1 MPRLLLRSPPT
12 SLAQGIVSHIADQRD
27 SVDYK
32 KALQQWQ
39 AYGDIFKQHGW
50 QISTVEQD
58 DALPDSVFVEDGI
71 ISIDNLLDDKL
82 EKPGLLIFASPGNS
96 AREGEIAGIQSAIQA
111 SLPQH
116 AHAEILKP
124 GKLDGGDILKIPS
137 KQLIY
142 IGNSARTNV
151 EGIRQFTALVQPLGW
166 KVETIPVKKALHLKS
181 MLTALPD
188 GTVIGYQ
195 PLLEDSSV
203 FDKFIAMPEAEGVA
217 VVHLNV
223 DPTDKATPLLIS
235 ASAPKSFKLLEDLGH
250 KLIKAEVSEFEK
262 LEGCV
267 TCLSVRIRHD

>member
-12 SLAQGIVSHIADQRD
+12 SLAQGIVSHIEDQRD

-32 KALQQWQ
+32 KALQQWH
-39 AYGDIFKQHGW
+39 AYGDIFRTHGW
-50 QISTVEQD
+50 EISTVDQD
-58 DALPDSVFVEDGI
+58 DSLPDSVFVEDGI
-71 ISIDNLLDDKL
+71 ISVDNLQEDKK

-96 AREGEIAGIQSAIQA
+96 AREGEIAGIQAAIKS

-124 GKLDGGDILKIPS
+124 GKLDGGDILKIPC

-181 MLTALPD
+181 MVTALPD
-188 GTVIGYQ
+188 GTVIGFQ
-195 PLLEDSSV
+195 PFLEDHGV
-203 FDKFIAMPEAEGVA
+203 FEKFIAMPEAEGVA

-223 DPTDKATPLLIS
+223 DPSDSNTPLLIS
-235 ASAPKSFKLLEDLGH
+235 ASAPKSYKILEDMGH

>member
-12 SLAQGIVSHIADQRD
+12 SLAQGIVSHIQDQRD
-27 SVDYK
+27 SVNYK
-32 KALQQWQ
+32 KALEQWQ
-39 AYGDIFKQHGW
+39 AYRDVFQKNGW
-50 QISTVEQD
+50 EISIVEQD
-58 DALPDSVFVEDGI
+58 DTLPDSVFVEDGI
-71 ISIDNLLDDKL
+71 ISIDNLQDDKI
-82 EKPGLLIFASPGNS
+82 ERPGLLIFASPGNI
-96 AREGEIAGIQSAIQA
+96 AREGEIKGIQSTIKQ
-111 SLPQH
+111 SFSQH
-116 AHAEILKP
+116 PNAEILKP

-188 GTVIGYQ
+188 GTVIGYE
-195 PLLEDSSV
+195 PLLEDNSV
-203 FDKFIAMPEAEGVA
+203 FDNFIAMPEAEGVA
-217 VVHLNV
+217 VVHLNANS
-223 DPTDKATPLLIS
+223 TDTNTPLLIS
-235 ASAPKSFKLLEDLGH
+235 ASAPKSYKLLEDMGY
-250 KLIKAEVSEFEK
+250 KLIKVEVTEFEK